1 MNKRSK
7 YGKGVNLTSAL
18 FWLFHTSNVL
28 NNTLITIT
36 KNHTRLQMWVTFKNF
51 QRCLQLLALYLC
63 EKRRKAINKK
73 KQFTIQP
80 VKVAATVI
88 SPQIIKQKERTHLY
102 VYNFL
107 LLVKKMNHD
116 VFPKC
121 AMQKNTAVHRLFP
134 QLPGRFAG
142 YNQFLAKL
150 KNRIPIFFCT
160 ISYRKER
167 AF

>member
-18 FWLFHTSNVL
+18 FCNVL

-36 KNHTRLQMWVTFKNF
+36 KNHTGLQMWVTFKNF

-63 EKRRKAINKK
+63 ETRRKAINKK

-80 VKVAATVI
+80 VKVAAISFI

-121 AMQKNTAVHRLFP
+121 AMQKNRQYTDFSH
-134 QLPGRFAG
+134 
-142 YNQFLAKL
+142 
-150 KNRIPIFFCT
+150 
-160 ISYRKER
+160 SYRVDLLDIIS
-167 AF
+167 FLQN